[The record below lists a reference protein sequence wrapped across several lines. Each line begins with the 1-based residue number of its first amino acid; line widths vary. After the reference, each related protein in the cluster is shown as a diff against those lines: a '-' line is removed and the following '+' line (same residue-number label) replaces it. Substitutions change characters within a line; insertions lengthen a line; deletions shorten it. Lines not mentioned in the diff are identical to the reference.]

1 MEIRTTRVLIIDDDE
16 RDVRLVREL
25 LAESESGKYFVE
37 SSEQLSEGLLLMVE
51 GEFDVILLDLNL
63 PDSHGEETYN
73 DVIQKGWEIPVIV
86 LTGLDDQE
94 MGINAVQAGAQ
105 DYLVKGEFNGKS
117 LARSIDYAFER
128 YQLKK
133 KIFDISIRDSL
144 TGVYNRKGFVTL
156 AEQQLKLAQRTR
168 EDLSF
173 LFVDL
178 DGLKEINDRF
188 GHQAG
193 DRALIATA
201 DVLSTT
207 FRDSDIVGRAGGDEF
222 VVLAL
227 GSQSPD
233 HASILQRL
241 GKSRDEFQKSSD
253 DEFSLSFSVGVST
266 WSHEEPKSL
275 DALMREADAA
285 MYKHKRTRRLNQHPD
300 EILPQELVFLEFGT
314 QTPQP
319 QGSLA
324 EISVMLVED
333 NLGDARLIQEYLK
346 DTQFGCDVLHVEHL
360 EGALDLLVENRPSL
374 VLLDLSLP
382 DSHGIETVERL
393 VSTNPDVPVIVMTG
407 LDDPD
412 MAGKALQ
419 LGAQDYLVKGKF
431 DENLL
436 GRTIQYAFERHHLR
450 LQNLRYASELH
461 RNEARLT
468 SIFNSVDVGIYRT
481 TPDGRIRFANR
492 ALIEMMGFDSFEQLT
507 ERNLENAGFIDQGYR
522 EDFKRQME
530 EKGQIVGME
539 SIWEKADGSLIFV
552 RESSK
557 SIRTPDGEIL
567 YYEGTA
573 VNITAQVEAEKQLR
587 LQSAALD
594 AAANAI
600 AIIDRSGDIMW
611 VNPAF
616 EDLTGY
622 SDSEVLG
629 QNPRVLKSGVHGEEF
644 YASLWDTVLAGN
656 VWQGEMI
663 NKRKDGSFYSEQQTI
678 APLVDSN
685 GVVTHFIG
693 VKQDVSARKMSEKVL
708 QRHIE
713 ELTLLNA
720 ISSAGVS
727 EVREDD
733 LIEAVTEI
741 LSRSFFP
748 DHFGVMLLDPSNEL
762 LLMHPSYRGLPE
774 DLPRVEIPLSVGVI
788 GAVARMGK
796 PWRIPDVSKVPEY
809 VATLQIDGHRS
820 ELCVPLI
827 VGERILGVINAESHL
842 IDAFSE
848 DDERLLTT
856 VAGQLA
862 TAIERIRQQQ
872 AEREQRIRAETLSDT
887 ALALNSSL
895 AFDQILDQILINIER
910 VVPYEAASL
919 MLNENGYTRVI
930 RHRNNG
936 GMQPPGEAV
945 GVKFSLDGDGKFQR
959 MMETVQPIVIPDVEQ
974 SEMWMDMPQTQW
986 VQSYLGVPIRKDVQ
1000 TFGFL
1005 NLDHSQVG
1013 YFNSHHAEALR
1024 SLADQLAIAME
1035 NSRLY
1040 SEAQTRAT
1048 ELARLYDASG
1058 ALLASN
1064 PSDISALGQTIVDT
1078 LHTDFGKSNCSLFLV
1093 DDVSGKLTRVAAAG
1107 KYSAEVFGGRTLF
1120 VDGPGI
1126 APYAVRKAEI
1136 VNVSDVTRWPNYVA
1150 NWQDARSEIA
1160 VPLILGGEVI
1170 GVIDIQS
1177 SQDHAFS
1184 ENDQRI
1190 IAVFAERAAL
1200 ALQSGRLYDSQQ
1212 RQLAFLESL
1221 HQIDLAITGSMNLQV
1236 TMDVVAKQVVGQLGV
1251 VAASILILNPFT
1263 LSLEPVACNGFSSGE
1278 IKTRFL
1284 NVGEG
1289 LGGLVV
1295 QEGVSIHRTCLEE
1308 DCPNCS
1314 RGDLFSKEGLVSYYG
1329 VPLIAKGQI
1338 KGVLEMYHREEFN
1351 PDSEWENFA
1360 STIATQAAIAIDN
1373 ASMFEDLEKS
1383 NLELSLAYDTT
1394 LEGWAKALE
1403 LRDRETEGHARRVVE
1418 MTLKL
1423 GRILGIGGIDL
1434 VHLRRGALLHDVGKM
1449 GVPDAILQ
1457 KTGSLTEEE
1466 WEIMRQHPVYAF
1478 EWLSSINYLRPALDI
1493 PHYHHEKWDGTGY
1506 PLGLVAEQIPLPA
1519 RIFAIVDVWD
1529 ALRSDRPYRKAWSK
1543 DKTLDFIREQSGV
1556 HFDPRV
1562 VDAFLRLL
1570 EVQE

>member
-1 MEIRTTRVLIIDDDE
+1 MEIRITRVLIIDDDE

-25 LAESESGKYFVE
+25 LAESASGKYVVE
-37 SSEQLSEGLLLMVE
+37 SSDQLSEGLLLMVE

-63 PDSHGEETYN
+63 PDSHGAKTYN

-86 LTGLDDQE
+86 LTGQDDQE
-94 MGINAVQAGAQ
+94 MAINAVQTGAQ
-105 DYLVKGEFNGKS
+105 DYLVKGEFNGKT
-117 LARSIDYAFER
+117 LARSIDYAIER
-128 YQLKK
+128 YDLKK
-133 KIFDISIRDSL
+133 KIFDISIKDNL

-173 LFVDL
+173 LFIDL

-201 DVLSTT
+201 DVLNKT

-222 VVLAL
+222 VVLAV

-241 GKSRDEFQKSSD
+241 EQSRDEFQNSSNI
-253 DEFSLSFSVGVST
+253 EFDLSFSVGIST

-275 DALMREADAA
+275 DTLMREADAA
-285 MYKHKRTRRLNQHPD
+285 MYRHKKARRFDQNLD
-300 EILPQELVFLEFGT
+300 EILPQELNFIQVGAHSSET
-314 QTPQP
+314 Q
-319 QGSLA
+319 SKVA
-324 EISVMLVED
+324 EISVLLVED
-333 NLGDARLIQEYLK
+333 NPGDARLIQEFLK
-346 DTQFGCDVLHVEHL
+346 DTQFGCDVHHVEHL
-360 EGALDLLVENRPSL
+360 EEALDQLVESSPSL

-382 DSHGIETVERL
+382 DSQGIETVARL
-393 VSTNPDVPVIVMTG
+393 VTSNPDVPVVIMTG

-412 MAGKALQ
+412 VAGKALQ
-419 LGAQDYLVKGKF
+419 LGAQDYLVKGSF

-436 GRTIQYAFERHHLR
+436 GRTIQYALERHHLR

-461 RNEARLT
+461 RSEARLT
-468 SIFNSVDVGIYRT
+468 GIFNNVDVGIYRT
-481 TPDGRIRFANR
+481 TPDGKIRFANR
-492 ALIEMMGFDSFEQLT
+492 ALIEMMGFESFEQLSK
-507 ERNLENAGFIDQGYR
+507 RNLEGAGFSDQVFR
-522 EDFKRQME
+522 EDFKRKME
-530 EKGQIVGME
+530 DDGQIVGME

-552 RESSK
+552 RESAK
-557 SIRTPDGEIL
+557 VIRGSDGEII

-573 VNITAQVEAEKQLR
+573 EDISPQVEAEKQLR

-600 AIIDRSGDIMW
+600 AIIDRSGDITW

-622 SDSEVLG
+622 SSSEVLG
-629 QNPRVLKSGVHGEEF
+629 QNPRILKSGVHGEEF

-663 NKRKDGSFYSEQQTI
+663 NKRKDGNFYSEQQTI
-678 APLVDSN
+678 APLLDN
-685 GVVTHFIG
+685 DGTVTHFIG
-693 VKQDVSARKMSEKVL
+693 IKQDVSARKMSEKVL
-708 QRHIE
+708 QRHLE

-720 ISSAGVS
+720 VSSAGVS

-741 LSRSFFP
+741 LSSSFFP
-748 DHFGVMLLDPSNEL
+748 DHFGVMLIDPLNEIL
-762 LLMHPSYRGLPE
+762 VVHPSYRGLPK
-774 DLPRVEIPLSVGVI
+774 DQPIVEIPLTQGVS
-788 GAVARMGK
+788 GQVARMGK
-796 PWRIPDVSKVPEY
+796 PWRIPDVSEIPEY
-809 VATLQIDGHRS
+809 VAKVQTGDHRS
-820 ELCVPLI
+820 ELCVPLV
-827 VGERILGVINAESHL
+827 VGERVIGVINAESNQV
-842 IDAFSE
+842 DAFSE

-919 MLNENGYTRVI
+919 MLNESGYTRVI

-936 GMQPPGEAV
+936 DLQIPGEAV
-945 GVKFSLDGDGKFQR
+945 GLKFSLDGDGKFQR
-959 MMETVQPIVIPDVEQ
+959 MMETGQPIVIPDVEQ
-974 SEMWMDMPQTQW
+974 SEVWIDKSQTQW
-986 VQSYLGVPIRKDVQ
+986 VQSYLGVPIRKDDQ

-1013 YFNSHHAEALR
+1013 YFNNHHAEALR

-1035 NSRLY
+1035 NARLY

-1048 ELARLYDASG
+1048 EIARLYDASG
-1058 ALLASN
+1058 ALLASD
-1064 PSDISALGQTIVDT
+1064 PSDISALSQTIVDT
-1078 LHTDFGKSNCSLFLV
+1078 LHTDFGKSNCSLFMV

-1107 KYSAEVFGGRTLF
+1107 KYSAEVFGGQTLF

-1126 APYAVRKAEI
+1126 APNAVRKAEI
-1136 VNVSDVTRWPNYVA
+1136 INIPDVSQWPNYVA
-1150 NWQDARSEIA
+1150 NWQEARSEIA

-1177 SQDHAFS
+1177 SLNNAFS
-1184 ENDQRI
+1184 DDDQRI

-1200 ALQSGRLYDSQQ
+1200 ALQSGHLYNRQQ

-1221 HQIDLAITGSMNLQV
+1221 HQIDLAISGSMNLQV
-1236 TMDVVAKQVVGQLGV
+1236 TMEVVAKQVVGQLGV

-1263 LSLEPVACNGFSSGE
+1263 LTLEPVVCNGFSTDE
-1278 IKTRFL
+1278 IKTRNL
-1284 NVGEG
+1284 TVGEG

-1295 QEGVSIHRTCLEE
+1295 QEGVALHRSCLEE
-1308 DCPNCS
+1308 DCSSCS
-1314 RGDLFSKEGLVSYYG
+1314 RGDLFSKDGLVSYYG
-1329 VPLIAKGQI
+1329 IPLIAKGQI
-1338 KGVLEMYHREEFN
+1338 KGVLEMFHRDEFN

-1466 WEIMRQHPVYAF
+1466 WEIMRKHPVYAY

-1543 DKTLDFIREQSGV
+1543 EKTLDFISEQSGV

-1570 EVQE
+1570 GVQE